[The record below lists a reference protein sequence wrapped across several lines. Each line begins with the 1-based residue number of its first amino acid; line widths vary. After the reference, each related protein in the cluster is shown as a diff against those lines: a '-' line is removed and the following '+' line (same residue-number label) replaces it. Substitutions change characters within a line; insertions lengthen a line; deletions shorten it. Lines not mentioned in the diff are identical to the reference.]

1 MRGCLGTLMCHSMQR
16 VEEVE
21 ERPNELLATVVLP
34 ESDVRF
40 GVTRSQWEPQ
50 DGGTSLQYRLEIM
63 PKFWIPPVFGRRLM
77 IKTLREGTLSLFN
90 NVEREA
96 RTWSPPP

>member
-1 MRGCLGTLMCHSMQR
+1 
-16 VEEVE
+16 
-21 ERPNELLATVVLP
+21 
-34 ESDVRF
+34 
-40 GVTRSQWEPQ
+40 
-50 DGGTSLQYRLEIM
+50 M